1 MSKIFPRAGRSQ
13 EDLKALHD
21 EALRAVEALNRAIA
35 YAAPNTVRSAGLA
48 FGYQMVAPESPAP
61 IPVMAGKPVPR
72 DTRSGPTRQEMVMTA
87 RRLGMSEALIA
98 ERFGPGFEKPE
109 RKPAG
114 KTAVPAFTGR
124 ISIADLFPK
133 AG

>member
-1 MSKIFPRAGRSQ
+1 MSKIFPRADKSSA
-13 EDLKALHD
+13 DLKALHD
-21 EALRAVEALNRAIA
+21 AAAAAVEALNHALRF
-35 YAAPNTVRSAGLA
+35 AAPNAVRGAGLA

-61 IPVMAGKPVPR
+61 IPVMAGKLVPR
-72 DTRSGPTRQEMVMTA
+72 DTRPGPTRQEMVTTA
-87 RRLGMSEALIA
+87 RRLGMSESLIA

-109 RKPAG
+109 RKPTS
-114 KTAVPAFTGR
+114 KVPVQPVQR